1 MKAKVQEESVAN
13 QLKKMAT
20 DNTHV
25 KIVTKH
31 TATFIDLLLDYN
43 SLEAMN
49 LLFCALLLNIGIMFE
64 GARSKIEKN
73 EIYKLCHYTIVSLY
87 HYNSCNY
94 RYSDFFDLI
103 PLLMPFI
110 ES

>member
-64 GARSKIEKN
+64 GARSKN
-73 EIYKLCHYTIVSLY
+73 
-87 HYNSCNY
+87 
-94 RYSDFFDLI
+94 
-103 PLLMPFI
+103 
-110 ES
+110 

>member
-1 MKAKVQEESVAN
+1 MLVLVAMKAKVQEESVAN

-73 EIYKLCHYTIVSLY
+73 EDSQLCVTI
-87 HYNSCNY
+87 
-94 RYSDFFDLI
+94 
-103 PLLMPFI
+103 I
-110 ES
+110 EL

>member
-73 EIYKLCHYTIVSLY
+73 EIYQTVSLY
-87 HYNSCNY
+87 HCVTIS
-94 RYSDFFDLI
+94 L
-103 PLLMPFI
+103 
-110 ES
+110 